1 MFSFQQRLQDDSA
14 SVPGPGL
21 TTRGLFSEQ
30 VADGPDHHVS
40 EYRGVPV
47 LASDLR
53 AAASLVLAGLA
64 AKGKTIIEGVHHL
77 DRGYEQMEEKL
88 ALCGAD
94 IYRIGDN

>member
-1 MFSFQQRLQDDSA
+1 MHAPELIRMGA
-14 SVPGPGL
+14 NIKI
-21 TTRGLFSEQ
+21 RGQE
-30 VADGPDHHVS
+30 AIIKGVS
-40 EYRGVPV
+40 EYRGAPV

-77 DRGYEQMEEKL
+77 DRGYERMEEKL

-94 IYRIGDN
+94 IYRSGDN